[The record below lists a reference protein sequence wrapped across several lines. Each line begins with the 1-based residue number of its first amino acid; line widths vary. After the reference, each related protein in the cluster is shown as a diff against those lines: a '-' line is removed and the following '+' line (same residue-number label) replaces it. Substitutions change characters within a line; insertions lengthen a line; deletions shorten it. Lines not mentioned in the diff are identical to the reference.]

1 MAQSGDSPAGYNNN
15 KKRYSEAGKQRLSQG
30 MRNLS
35 KRVPIRYSTLSS
47 SPKARRD
54 SGFKEQEQRE
64 GKAQEMP
71 EENKSQVPKPETE
84 IEGKSQAVQAPSI
97 PPPIKLEASTLRRE
111 ELAEELARDP
121 MH

>member
-1 MAQSGDSPAGYNNN
+1 LFQAFVISKGTKRFWLQGARAGTRTQA
-15 KKRYSEAGKQRLSQG
+15 KLKRLI
-30 MRNLS
+30 NLT
-35 KRVPIRYSTLSS
+35 KIGYLEGRT
-47 SPKARRD
+47 
-54 SGFKEQEQRE
+54 QRE

-84 IEGKSQAVQAPSI
+84 IEGKNQAVQAPSI